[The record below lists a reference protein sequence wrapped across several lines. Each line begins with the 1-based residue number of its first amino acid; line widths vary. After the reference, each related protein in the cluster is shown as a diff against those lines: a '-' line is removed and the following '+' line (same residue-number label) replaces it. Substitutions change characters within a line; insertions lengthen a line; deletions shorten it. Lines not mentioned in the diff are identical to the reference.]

1 VTVFVG
7 TSGWQYASWRGPFYP
22 DDLAQSR
29 WLEWF
34 ADRFQVVEVNNTFYR
49 LPPPDT
55 FRSWA
60 ERTPADFVIVPKV
73 SRYLTHVKRL
83 KDPEEP
89 VKRFLDH
96 AAPLGPKMGP
106 LLVQLP
112 PNLAADVDRL
122 DAVLELFGDR
132 RVAVEFRHDSWFT
145 DEVRSVLESHDAALC
160 LADRKSK
167 TVSPMWRTAEWG
179 YVRFHEGTASPR
191 PCYGRTALDSWARRL
206 AETWGPESDVY
217 VFFNNDPR
225 ACAVRDAAVFAR
237 LAEAAGLSASRVTA
251 EVGKS

>member
-22 DDLAQSR
+22 DELAQSR

>member
-1 VTVFVG
+1 MTVFVG

-34 ADRFQVVEVNNTFYR
+34 AHRFQVVEVNNTFYR
-49 LPPPDT
+49 LPSPET
-55 FRSWA
+55 FKGWA
-60 ERTPADFVIVPKV
+60 GRTPPDFVIAPKV

-83 KDPEEP
+83 KEPEEP
-89 VKRFLDH
+89 VRRFLDH
-96 AAPLGPKMGP
+96 AAPLGGKLGP

-112 PNLAADVDRL
+112 PNLAADVGRL
-122 DAVLELFGDR
+122 DAVLALFGPR

-145 DEVRSVLESHDAALC
+145 DEVRAVLESHGAALC
-160 LADRKSK
+160 LADRRSRK
-167 TVSPMWRTAEWG
+167 VSPLWRTADWG
-179 YVRFHEGTASPR
+179 YVRLHEGTASPP
-191 PCYGRTALDSWARRL
+191 PCYGRAALDGWARRL
-206 AETWGPESDVY
+206 AETWGPGADVY

-225 ACAVRDAAVFAR
+225 ACAVRDAVAFAR
-237 LAEAAGLSASRVTA
+237 LAERAGLATSRVTA

>member
-1 VTVFVG
+1 MTVYVG

-22 DDLAQSR
+22 EDLAQAR

-60 ERTPADFVIVPKV
+60 ERTPPDFVIVPKV

-83 KDPEEP
+83 KDAEEP

-96 AAPLGPKMGP
+96 AAPLGAKLGP

-112 PNLAADVDRL
+112 PNLAADVARL
-122 DAVLELFGDR
+122 DAVLALFGDR
-132 RVAVEFRHDSWFT
+132 RVAVEFRHDTWFT
-145 DEVRSVLESHDAALC
+145 DEVRSVLESHGAALC
-160 LADRKSK
+160 LADRRSR
-167 TVSPMWRTAEWG
+167 TVSPLWRTAEWG

-191 PCYGRTALDSWARRL
+191 PCYGRAALDGWARRL
-206 AETWGPESDVY
+206 AETWGPDADVY

-225 ACAVRDAAVFAR
+225 ACAVRDAATFAR
-237 LAEAAGLSASRVTA
+237 LAEGAGLATSRVTA
-251 EVGKS
+251 QLADS